1 MRRLSI
7 RSGSSQLPWRSRFLL
22 LNAGASPQRI
32 LQIDWHATLL
42 EQIGKGLVREFLQC
56 HHPVPAQQCQ
66 RGSVSSS
73 KSISLRILGL
83 HLRSSARG
91 FSRSTRRSRNL
102 NCLLGLVLGGA
113 LAATTNRQQHFTLT
127 FNSLACLLSLCRS
140 GRPTFLAKAAF

>member
-1 MRRLSI
+1 MRSLSL
-7 RSGSSQLPWRSRFLL
+7 RSVSLQLPWRSRFLL
-22 LNAGASPQRI
+22 FSAGASPQRI

-42 EQIGKGLVREFLQC
+42 EQIGEGLVREFLQC

-66 RGSVSSS
+66 RGERLVVEVNQFTHLGTSS
-73 KSISLRILGL
+73 
-83 HLRSSARG
+83 RSSPRG
-91 FSRSTRRSRNL
+91 LPRSIRRSRNL

-113 LAATTNRQQHFTLT
+113 LAATTNRQQHFTLP

>member
-66 RGSVSSS
+66 RGQRFVVEVNQFTHLGTSSS
-73 KSISLRILGL
+73 S
-83 HLRSSARG
+83 G

>member
-56 HHPVPAQQCQ
+56 HHPVPAQQCHHPVPAQQCQ
-66 RGSVSSS
+66 RGQRLVVEVNQVTHLGTSAS
-73 KSISLRILGL
+73 K
-83 HLRSSARG
+83 
-91 FSRSTRRSRNL
+91 
-102 NCLLGLVLGGA
+102 
-113 LAATTNRQQHFTLT
+113 LT
-127 FNSLACLLSLCRS
+127 SQPSEIY
-140 GRPTFLAKAAF
+140 P